1 MQTILRQAPQIQI
14 SYSASSITLNDREA
28 YPYFLRTNPPDD
40 LQAHFMVQLIRKI
53 GSEPGNDVRAVNILF
68 SSGLYGRTGA
78 EVNQH

>member
-1 MQTILRQAPQIQI
+1 MA
-14 SYSASSITLNDREA
+14 YGASSVTLNDRVR
-28 YPYFLRTNPPDD
+28 YPYFLRTNPADD